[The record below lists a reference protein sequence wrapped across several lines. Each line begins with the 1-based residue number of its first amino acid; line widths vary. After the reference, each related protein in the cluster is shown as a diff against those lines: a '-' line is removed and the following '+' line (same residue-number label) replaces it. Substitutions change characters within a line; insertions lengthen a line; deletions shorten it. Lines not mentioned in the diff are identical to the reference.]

1 MYSTDDS
8 TPISMNHST
17 PILLAFTDDS
27 TPILLTILLVNLL
40 PFYSHSAPILV
51 IVIPGDSTPTVLV
64 SLLPFY

>member
-40 PFYSHSAPILV
+40 PFY
-51 IVIPGDSTPTVLV
+51 
-64 SLLPFY
+64 